1 MATVNPWTRFQRL
14 LPRAG
19 RYTVTITA
27 VNADGT
33 SYATRRD
40 GQKVRLKG
48 GLVAVG
54 RKAWVE
60 GVQIIGEAPDLPT
73 AIQYV

>member
-19 RYTVTITA
+19 RYTVIITA
-27 VNADGT
+27 INADGT

-40 GQKVRLKG
+40 GQKVKLKG

-54 RKAWVE
+54 QKAWVE

-73 AIQYV
+73 SIQYV